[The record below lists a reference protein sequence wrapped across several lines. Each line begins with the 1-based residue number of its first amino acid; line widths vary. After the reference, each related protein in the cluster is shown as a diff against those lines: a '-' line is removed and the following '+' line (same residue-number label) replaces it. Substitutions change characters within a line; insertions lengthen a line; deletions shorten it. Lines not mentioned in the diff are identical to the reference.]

1 MYVFIRVQRPIE
13 EAAQVIVLV
22 LVPIPMIAATE
33 SMTDHRHPDNISLT
47 EDVITRGLTPVLH
60 RHTVH
65 VIAPLDAVIM
75 LSVMKMSTVSG
86 VLETPE
92 LKESS
97 ALTVVSWDTSRILV
111 REIKLLLFLVVES
124 SVTLVDVLVTN
135 HTSVVTE
142 EIADRIR
149 NKICFYL

>member
-1 MYVFIRVQRPIE
+1 M
-13 EAAQVIVLV
+13 IV
-22 LVPIPMIAATE
+22 ATE
-33 SMTDHRHPDNISLT
+33 SMTDHRHPDTISLT

-65 VIAPLDAVIM
+65 VIAALDAVIM

-86 VLETPE
+86 VLEAVGTE
-92 LKESS
+92 LKESNVS
-97 ALTVVSWDTSRILV
+97 TVVSWDTSQIRV
-111 REIKLLLFLVVES
+111 REMKLLLLLLVLVLVES
-124 SVTLVDVLVTN
+124 SVTLVDNLVTK
-135 HTSVVTE
+135 HTSAVTE